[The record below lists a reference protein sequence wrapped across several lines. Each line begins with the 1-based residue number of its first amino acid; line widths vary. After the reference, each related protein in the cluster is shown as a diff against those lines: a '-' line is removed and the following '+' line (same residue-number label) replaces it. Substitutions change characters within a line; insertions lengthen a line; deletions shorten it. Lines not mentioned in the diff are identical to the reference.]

1 MKNYDH
7 YNLDKQEP
15 FIQQLANEN
24 KLTQPCFIGQGC
36 TKCVG
41 SDRYGYYIVTK
52 KHVGRKV
59 IWGIANAN
67 SVFGPEG
74 WTAGSMYCSIDMSTA
89 QPQRWIVAWGRTK
102 AGAPKWWFCDE
113 NGKRCHGA
121 LCRYDWNGAY
131 AYQDPSF

>member
-1 MKNYDH
+1 MKNYSH

-15 FIQQLANEN
+15 FIQQLANED

-36 TKCVG
+36 TKRIG
-41 SDRYGYYIVTK
+41 SDCYGYYIVAK

-67 SVFGPEG
+67 SVFGPGG
-74 WTAGSMYCSIDMSTA
+74 WTDGNMYCSIDMSTA
-89 QPQRWIVAWGRTK
+89 QPQHWIVAWGRTK
-102 AGAPKWWFCDE
+102 TGEPKWWFCDE

-121 LCRYDWNGAY
+121 LCRYGWNGAY